1 MKMFYVIFLKALVFR
16 ALLIEISLPLTY
28 GLVIAIMLTRLAGH
42 LHNTKGFS
50 KIMRLKLAVFYVT
63 QEMAANV
70 IMEHYLQCRERN
82 RLLAC

>member
-42 LHNTKGFS
+42 LHTTKGFS
-50 KIMRLKLAVFYVT
+50 KIMR
-63 QEMAANV
+63 
-70 IMEHYLQCRERN
+70 
-82 RLLAC
+82 